1 MGILGSQFYSLVD
14 STKMRK
20 CAKMAKKWHEDCNG
34 LKKSSYL
41 CLRYLTILV
50 MNVQFDKTKALNA
63 LLYVANR
70 VQRKD
75 FHKIFKIIYFADR
88 QHLAEWGRPITG
100 DTYIAMDAGPVPSR
114 MYDMLKIVRGD
125 SYLPDTEGLGEFFK
139 VENWMYVRPLVDA
152 DLNKLSKNEQEALN
166 DSIAKY
172 AGLSYDEIKEKSHD
186 IAWRSTARDFSIKWE
201 DIAREAGLDSEEM
214 ECINEF
220 SALQAALS

>member
-1 MGILGSQFYSLVD
+1 
-14 STKMRK
+14 
-20 CAKMAKKWHEDCNG
+20 
-34 LKKSSYL
+34 
-41 CLRYLTILV
+41 

-75 FHKIFKIIYFADR
+75 FHKIFKIVYFADR

-125 SYLPDTEGLGEFFK
+125 SYLPDTEGLGKFFK
-139 VENWMYVRPLVDA
+139 VENRRQTECHPSSLEDGRGAKEEDEVNWMYVQPLVDA
-152 DLNKLSKNEQEALN
+152 DLNKLSKNEQEALD